1 MLHSLLCDHICNFLP
16 QYMTSYR
23 FIHLYLTVSV
33 FPQRMWYKPDLTAF
47 SGNSSLDIA
56 MPPDISCIRR
66 FQRTGIRHPV
76 FHQQL
81 WFMNMTE
88 CHIIIAKCHNL
99 IALDR
104 NVFLITAVCGFGGAA
119 SAAAPETAAA
129 ASSGMAEGLKYIA
142 AALAVGL
149 SGIGGGIAVA
159 SSASAALGAISENDS
174 VFGKSLIFVGLAEG
188 VALYG
193 LIIALVLLFVA

>member
-16 QYMTSYR
+16 QYMTGYR
-23 FIHLYLTVSV
+23 FIHLYLAVSV

-104 NVFLITAVCGFGGAA
+104 NVFLITAVCKQYLIFLP
-119 SAAAPETAAA
+119 SFRDCMIIDRIMDF
-129 ASSGMAEGLKYIA
+129 SGMIT
-142 AALAVGL
+142 
-149 SGIGGGIAVA
+149 A
-159 SSASAALGAISENDS
+159 SIDSRLDS
-174 VFGKSLIFVGLAEG
+174 VKFHTIDLLRTDHMHVRCPGKCPVIRIFLNIVMIAGNHDHLRMFQH
-188 VALYG
+188 LQYG
-193 LIIALVLLFVA
+193 IHFF